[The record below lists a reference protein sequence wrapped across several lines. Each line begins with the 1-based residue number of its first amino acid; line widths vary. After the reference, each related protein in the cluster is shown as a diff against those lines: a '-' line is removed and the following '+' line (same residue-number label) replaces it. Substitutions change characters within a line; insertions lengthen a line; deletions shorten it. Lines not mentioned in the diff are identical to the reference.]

1 MRKCLIAFLCGLL
14 VSFQVSAQNKV
25 IKGRVTDE
33 TSNPVP
39 NASVE
44 EAIVTAVNE
53 GYEVVQVEQPSA
65 LEANGAAYMSATIQ
79 IQTQVSL

>member
-39 NASVE
+39 NASVVIKG
-44 EAIVTAVNE
+44 AKA
-53 GYEVVQVEQPSA
+53 GALLMQVVIIAFQYRVQQPRLFSP
-65 LEANGAAYMSATIQ
+65 L
-79 IQTQVSL
+79 